1 MISGSQDGFRKKG
14 SRQNLR
20 DKVRQREEEKRFQ
33 VGASAGTRVRSGEGM
48 GFSEGAGR

>member
-33 VGASAGTRVRSGEGM
+33 VGASAGTRVRSEGM